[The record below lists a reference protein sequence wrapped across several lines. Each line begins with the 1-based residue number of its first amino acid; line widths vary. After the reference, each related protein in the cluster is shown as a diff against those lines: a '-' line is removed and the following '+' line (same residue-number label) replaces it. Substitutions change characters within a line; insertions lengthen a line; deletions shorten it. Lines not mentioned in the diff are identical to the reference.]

1 MKEKLHSS
9 HIGSE
14 GCLRRAR
21 ECLFWPNMADEIK
34 DYVGLCATCRKYEFG
49 NPNET
54 LMSHEVPDRPWA
66 KIGAD
71 LSSLLG
77 KNYLITVDYMSNFW
91 EVDFLKDTEA
101 ATVVKKL
108 KMHCALYGIP
118 DQILSDNGPQFASK
132 SFVQFA
138 NEWGIIHT
146 PSSPGNSKGNG
157 KAKSAN

>member
-1 MKEKLHSS
+1 VAESKHEVEPEIQGYFAYRDQMTVQDGLVFCGERVVVQAMQRKNMKEKLHSS

-34 DYVGLCATCRKYEFG
+34 DYVGLCATCQKYEIG

-71 LSSLLG
+71 LS
-77 KNYLITVDYMSNFW
+77 
-91 EVDFLKDTEA
+91 
-101 ATVVKKL
+101 
-108 KMHCALYGIP
+108 
-118 DQILSDNGPQFASK
+118 
-132 SFVQFA
+132 
-138 NEWGIIHT
+138 
-146 PSSPGNSKGNG
+146 
-157 KAKSAN
+157 